1 MNKKLHLTVVSY
13 LIITFLVLLLGVFL
27 LTRKDSS
34 YEQVVINY
42 KEAGNPIDYKV
53 YLKKNNFFETDYLD
67 EGVTYI
73 SSLIDYIDVD
83 FKYKIDFNE
92 ALTGNYKYKVKATIL
107 ANKVNDDGNY
117 WSKEY
122 DLEERE
128 SDFSDSTYISANQ
141 HIKLDYQQYNDLL
154 SSFKKEYG
162 LAIDGILH
170 VEMVIDLD
178 AYIND
183 NSVVMC
189 DNNCNHLRKNNVL
202 KMDIPLTQSSVDIS
216 INTNESSA
224 SDGKIVYDKKVSE
237 SITHTIMKY
246 LGIGVLIFDLII
258 IINMIK
264 YIIRKRRMIS
274 DYHKEIN
281 KILSTY
287 DSIIVNSDNITNLSK
302 YNVIRVNSFEELLDA
317 HSEVRMPINYVE
329 VRENYSIFVLINND
343 VAWVYRVAGDEYEEE

>member
-1 MNKKLHLTVVSY
+1 MNKKLHLTIVSY
-13 LIITFLVLLLGVFL
+13 LIITFLLLLLGVFL